1 MGWREDVKLG
11 IARISELYLGDAGGQ
26 MGTLVTSTPAE
37 LNIMDGV
44 TATAAEINEAA
55 DKSDGAVVSIAAAT
69 LTLTQALHAGK
80 VMIFNKVDGIDVTL
94 PEASGTGDVYTFI
107 LGLALTSDTITILTP
122 DIVNSDMVGN
132 VLSIDLDSATTGVWY
147 SSVQGDGN
155 NAITMNM
162 TSQGGI
168 NIGTDWYTLTDI
180 ATDIWAVNGQF
191 LVPTGSNPATPFSN
205 RS

>member
-69 LTLTQALHAGK
+69 LDITQALHAGK
-80 VMIFNKVDGIDVTL
+80 VMVFNKNNGIDVTL
-94 PEASGTGDVYTFI
+94 PEATGTGDVYTFI

-132 VLSIDLDSATTGVWY
+132 VLTIDLDSATTGHWF

-168 NIGTDWYTLTDI
+168 NIGADWYKLTDI
-180 ATDIWAVNGQF
+180 AADIWAVEGEY

>member
-11 IARISELYLGDAGGQ
+11 IARITELYLGDAGGQ

-55 DKSDGAVVSIAAAT
+55 DKSDGAIVSITAAT
-69 LTLTQALHAGK
+69 LDITQALHAGK
-80 VMIFNKVDGIDVTL
+80 VCVFNKVDGIDVTL
-94 PEASGTGDVYTFI
+94 PEATGTGDVYTFV

-132 VLSIDLDSATTGVWY
+132 VLTIDLDSATTGVWY
-147 SSVQGDGN
+147 SSIQSDGN

-168 NIGTDWYTLTDI
+168 NIGTDWYRITDI
-180 ATDIWAVNGQF
+180 AADIFAVEGQY
-191 LVPTGSNPATPFSN
+191 LVPTSSNPATPFSN